1 MNIFNYSKQVL
12 SLGMLFFLLGACT
25 QVQSAGQEKRDQYS
39 YQLDANSDWK
49 ITAARMT
56 SANNKAYFTAKIFH
70 RHKRAIYPAAD
81 LQLHIIDVSGKL
93 LGTATAKPERIF
105 DGEKAWRKTGVDYQA
120 TLDFVPPPGS
130 QIQLL
135 IAQED

>member
-1 MNIFNYSKQVL
+1 MNIFNYSKHVL
-12 SLGMLFFLLGACT
+12 SLGMLVFLLGACT
-25 QVQSAGQEKRDQYS
+25 KVQSAGPQQRDQYS

-56 SANNKAYFTAKIFH
+56 SANNEAYFTAKIFH
-70 RHKRAIYPAAD
+70 RHKRAIYPTAD
-81 LQLHIIDVSGKL
+81 LQLHIIDASGKL

-105 DGEKAWRKTGVDYQA
+105 DAEKAWRKIGVDYRA

-135 IAQED
+135 IAPGD